1 MEEFIQKILNKIDQ
15 QEVEI
20 NNITFIQW
28 GTNIYSYGSFSFP
41 TPEYSEALVQIFNQS
56 IADTIFFA
64 GEHCSAQYAG
74 TMYGAY
80 LSGYE
85 TAQHI
90 LAINN

>member
-1 MEEFIQKILNKIDQ
+1 MEGFIQNILNRIAQ
-15 QEVEI
+15 QEVTI
-20 NNITFIQW
+20 NNITFTQW

-41 TPEYSEALVQIFNQS
+41 TPEYSEALVQTFNQP

-64 GEHCSAQYAG
+64 GEHCGAQYAG